1 VRVAIES
8 GPTSNADGLRTALDI
23 VVAPRD
29 ALERL
34 RTRATWGWAILI
46 VMVVYA
52 LASFVMAPALVHA
65 TQADWPNV
73 VAKNATIAAE
83 PVEIQQKQLAFTLK
97 IVAFSW
103 LITPI
108 IVLFGIFLQTLI
120 MAICNM
126 AGRGTAPFRRL
137 WAVAVNIAI
146 PVIALNG
153 VVTAVIV
160 LVRGSQSFSSAVEMQ
175 TVMPSLGYLVPM
187 SSLKLHTFLTF
198 FNPFTLWGTGLIIAA
213 MAIVGGVSR
222 LWAWLTGLI
231 WLLINAGLVALL
243 AR

>member
-1 VRVAIES
+1 VAIES
-8 GPTSNADGLRTALDI
+8 GPTSNGDGLKTAVDI

-34 RTRATWGWAILI
+34 RSNATWGWAILI
-46 VMVVYA
+46 VIVVYA
-52 LASFVMAPALVHA
+52 LATWAIGPALVHA

-73 VAKNATIAAE
+73 LAKNPQMATESPSQQAAH
-83 PVEIQQKQLAFTLK
+83 LAMTLK
-97 IVAFSW
+97 VVGFSW
-103 LITPI
+103 VITPI
-108 IVLFGIFLQTLI
+108 IVLFGVFLQALI

-146 PVIALNG
+146 PLIALNG
-153 VVTAVIV
+153 VVVAIIV
-160 LVRGSQSFSSAVEMQ
+160 LVRGSQSFSSAVELQ
-175 TVMPSLGYLVPM
+175 AVMPSLGYLVPM

-213 MAIVGGVSR
+213 MAIVAGVSR

-231 WLLINAGLVALL
+231 WLLVNAGLVALL